1 MIHFITDNVLI
12 NCVFLKM
19 NLFALECTEA
29 NISIV
34 SFFLEGGGGDSKYRN
49 EKSTKK
55 QESEIFLLK
64 S

>member
-1 MIHFITDNVLI
+1 MIHFITDNVMI

-34 SFFLEGGGGDSKYRN
+34 SFFLEGGGGIVN
-49 EKSTKK
+49 TEMKK
-55 QESEIFLLK
+55 VQKNKKVRYFF
-64 S
+64 

>member
-1 MIHFITDNVLI
+1 MIHFITDNVMI

-29 NISIV
+29 NISSV
-34 SFFLEGGGGDSKYRN
+34 SFFLGGGVVNTEN